1 MVRHISVLRWKQGTT
16 DEQVDAIERALAV
29 LPERLPQLRAYAFG
43 RDLGRSEGNADFGIV
58 ADFDDEDGW
67 RAYTEDAEHRRV
79 IAELIAPVTEVRSAV
94 QVRHP

>member
-1 MVRHISVLRWKQGTT
+1 MLRHIVVFRWKAGTT
-16 DEQVDAIERALAV
+16 DEQIDALERGLAG
-29 LPERLPQLRAYAFG
+29 LPGRLPQLRAYAYG
-43 RDLGRSEGNADFGIV
+43 RDLGLREGNADFAIV

-79 IAELIAPVTEVRSAV
+79 IDELIAPVTEVRSAV